1 MTPGSAPTS
10 NVDSEPRRRR
20 GCVTSANGVMII
32 VSALGVGVFGWI
44 ALHLLGKN
52 AAENPDVIRNLPP
65 LATWMLAQRSWFPAM
80 VLPSIVVGALLLIG
94 NPGRG
99 VRWVLASL
107 AALWLCV
114 IFVLIVITFVQ
125 FMAPL
130 YQYQP
135 I

>member
-1 MTPGSAPTS
+1 
-10 NVDSEPRRRR
+10 
-20 GCVTSANGVMII
+20 MII
-32 VSALGVGVFGWI
+32 TSALGVGVFGWI

-52 AAENPDVIRNLPP
+52 ATENPDVIRNLPP

-80 VLPSIVVGALLLIG
+80 VLPSVIVGIMLLFTRS
-94 NPGRG
+94 GRG

-114 IFVLIVITFVQ
+114 IFVLILITFVQ

-135 I
+135 L

>member
-1 MTPGSAPTS
+1 
-10 NVDSEPRRRR
+10 
-20 GCVTSANGVMII
+20 MII
-32 VSALGVGVFGWI
+32 ISALGVSVFGWI
-44 ALHLLGKN
+44 TLHLLGKN
-52 AAENPDVIRNLPP
+52 AAENSDVIRNLPP

-99 VRWVLASL
+99 VRWALASL

-114 IFVLIVITFVQ
+114 IFALIVITFVQ
-125 FMAPL
+125 FMGPL